1 MDPAN
6 SGHFL
11 KKTKRC
17 KPARTVCVKD
27 TLYESPVWPLRLEPG
42 RSPILESCEKSRN
55 GPGDSL
61 TRTRCHIT
69 NYGSGKFTV

>member
-1 MDPAN
+1 M
-6 SGHFL
+6 S
-11 KKTKRC
+11 
-17 KPARTVCVKD
+17 ARTECVKD
-27 TLYESPVWPLRLEPG
+27 TLYESPVWPLRLDEPG
-42 RSPILESCEKSRN
+42 RSPILEAVKSRN